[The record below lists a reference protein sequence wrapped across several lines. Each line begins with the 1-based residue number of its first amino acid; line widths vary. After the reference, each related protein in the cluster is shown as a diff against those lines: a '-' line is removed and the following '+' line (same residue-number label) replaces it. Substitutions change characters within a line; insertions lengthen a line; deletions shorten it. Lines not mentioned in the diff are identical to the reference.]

1 MTYLLIRPCTPQ
13 SPGPMGRDFYEM
25 MADASIDEYDPS
37 FTRFIAEA
45 LIARDGPQEITTR
58 ADELGLSPIAKDV
71 AVAACA
77 ATACDCSTLDTRMIY
92 EARQ

>member
-1 MTYLLIRPCTPQ
+1 
-13 SPGPMGRDFYEM
+13 MGRDIREM
-25 MADASIDEYDPS
+25 MADALTDEYDPT

-58 ADELGLSPIAKDV
+58 ADELGLSPVAKDV

-77 ATACDCSTLDTRMIY
+77 ATACDCSNIHDRVIY
-92 EARQ
+92 ETRR